1 MSSDFSRVVGVGGL
15 GGSGTRLVAHLLRE
29 MGFHLGHFLNKEL
42 DNLVFTR
49 LFKNPD
55 WYASSTEETFGERFD
70 LFCRIMRNEK
80 LDRATLKTY
89 LDTAKENKLHSA
101 TMIQRLHFIVKNRFT
116 KSATP
121 QSWAWKEPNT
131 QIMIRRIIPLAEGL
145 RYIHVVRH
153 GLDMA
158 FSKNRQ
164 QLINWGGLYGLE
176 RPRKKGHDTP
186 VEQLEFWLRST
197 EDVINNCKPVLDDR
211 FYLLNYNHL
220 IEQPEDEIT
229 KLAKFLNVH
238 LTASQLNSLLQH
250 VKKPESDGRYRQH
263 DLSIFS
269 DNQLQRVR
277 KLGFN
282 F

>member
-1 MSSDFSRVVGVGGL
+1 MSGDFSRVVGVGGM
-15 GGSGTRLVAHLLRE
+15 GGSGTRLVAHLLRK

-55 WYASSTEETFGERFD
+55 WYATASEDTFSARFD

-89 LDTAKENKLHSA
+89 LDAAKENKLHSA

-116 KSATP
+116 KSETP

-131 QIMIRRIIPLAEGL
+131 QIMIRGIIPLAEGL

-164 QLINWGGLYGLE
+164 QLINWGGLYALE
-176 RPRKKGHDTP
+176 RFRKNGDDAP

-197 EDVINNCKPVLDDR
+197 EDVVNNCKPLLGDR

-229 KLAKFLNVH
+229 NLAKFLNVH
-238 LTASQLNSLLQH
+238 LTASQLNSLLRY
-250 VKKPESDGRYRQH
+250 VKKPESDGRYMQH

-277 KLGFN
+277 KLGFH

>member
-1 MSSDFSRVVGVGGL
+1 MSSDFSRVVGVGGM

-42 DNLVFTR
+42 DNLIFTR

-55 WYASSTEETFGERFD
+55 WYATASEVTLRARFD
-70 LFCRIMRNEK
+70 LFYKIMRGEK
-80 LDRATLKTY
+80 LNQTAVKAF
-89 LDTAKENKLHSA
+89 LDAVNENKLHSA
-101 TMIQRLHFIVKNRFT
+101 TIIQRLHFIVNNRFA
-116 KSATP
+116 KPATHHN
-121 QSWAWKEPNT
+121 WAWKEPNT

-164 QLINWGGLYGLE
+164 QLINWGGLYGIE
-176 RPRKKGHDTP
+176 RPHKNGDDTH
-186 VEQLEFWLRST
+186 VKQLEFWLRST
-197 EDVINNCKPVLDDR
+197 EDVISKCKPALNDS

-220 IEQPEDEIT
+220 IEQPEHETT
-229 KLAKFLNVH
+229 KLAKFLNVQ

-250 VKKPESDGRYRQH
+250 VQKPESDGRYRQH

-269 DNQLQRVR
+269 DNQLQRLR
-277 KLGFN
+277 AFGFHI
-282 F
+282 